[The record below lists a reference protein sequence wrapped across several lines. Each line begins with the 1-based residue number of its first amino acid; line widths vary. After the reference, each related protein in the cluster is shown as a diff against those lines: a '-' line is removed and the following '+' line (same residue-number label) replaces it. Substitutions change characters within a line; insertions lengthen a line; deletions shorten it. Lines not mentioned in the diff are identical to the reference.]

1 MYRRGPSTVC
11 LQNGGNAGVVRPED
25 TVGLVEHAGSFWTG
39 RVEVYMVQQS
49 SKNMGGCGDNLL
61 EASLLQAGGEEVVR
75 TLDVVQVTVGQKN
88 CGLAWVQMKEH
99 FSSELLDLGTAGK
112 PVDVDD
118 VIANVGGFQ
127 ERTILRLEAGSVHRG
142 GPGH

>member
-11 LQNGGNAGVVRPED
+11 LQNGGNAGVVRPEH

-75 TLDVVQVTVGQKN
+75 TLDVVQVTVG
-88 CGLAWVQMKEH
+88 
-99 FSSELLDLGTAGK
+99 
-112 PVDVDD
+112 
-118 VIANVGGFQ
+118 
-127 ERTILRLEAGSVHRG
+127 
-142 GPGH
+142 